1 VGTVHTNRQLCDV
14 SVLAL
19 LKTDIS
25 AHPGRA
31 GRPAE
36 EPHDRP
42 QTAAVPV
49 ITTARERVIN
59 HALGTTWPSYA
70 AI

>member
-1 VGTVHTNRQLCDV
+1 MGTVYTSRQLCDV

-25 AHPGRA
+25 THPSRV
-31 GRPAE
+31 GRPAAQ
-36 EPHDRP
+36 PHDRP
-42 QTAAVPV
+42 EAPAMPV
-49 ITTARERVIN
+49 ITTARERAIN
-59 HALGTTWPSYA
+59 HVLGTTWPSYA